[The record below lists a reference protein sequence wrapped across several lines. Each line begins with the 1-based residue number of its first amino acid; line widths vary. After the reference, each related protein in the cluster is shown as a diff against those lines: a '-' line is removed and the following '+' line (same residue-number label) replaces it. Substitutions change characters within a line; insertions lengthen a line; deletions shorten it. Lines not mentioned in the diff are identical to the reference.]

1 MPSSPPLRSTT
12 LTLEDGSRLRLGRV
26 LDQLFVFAGV
36 LGADGVLLDLNR
48 APLEIAGLDAADV
61 VGRPFWDAW
70 WWSYDPGVRTC
81 IREAVDLARAGRR
94 VRFDVR
100 GRIGDDARLLVDLQ
114 LAPLCDERG
123 RLLYILASAL
133 DLSERE
139 VVHRSLSRRE
149 REARRHL
156 RELEVIYDRAPVGL
170 GLIDRDRRLVR
181 LNQRLADLN
190 GGAVDAFVGRP
201 LWELLPGLRNELEP
215 AFERVFAAG
224 ESALGLELAGEP
236 ASAPGATRHWL
247 VHLYPVPALSGVI
260 EGVGVICE
268 DITER
273 KSAEH
278 QLARSRREIE
288 HQALHDALTG
298 LPNRTLLSD
307 RAQQQIARARRE
319 GGALALLMMDLDD
332 FKGVNDTLGHAAG
345 DALLEQVGARLAAA
359 IREVDTVGR
368 LGGDEFAV
376 VTGALHAAEDAAAVA
391 ERILAALAEPV
402 SLLGRPHVARA
413 SVGIALYPADA
424 LRLGGLFRCADL
436 AMYEAKGAGGARAM
450 FFEPGMREQL
460 RARQQLEHALR
471 RAVDQQAFEL
481 RPWPRHALG
490 DGRLAGVEAEIV
502 WRHPGRGRVPIEDDL
517 VFAERKGLGAPIAA
531 RTLERA
537 LGFVGE
543 LARETARP
551 RLCVA
556 FSPTQLADP
565 RTVDALLDGLDRGA
579 IAGDRLQVELLTGV
593 AWTLDG
599 DDVVAM
605 LERLAE
611 RGVNIGLRGFG
622 ADHVAFHGLRHLPL
636 DSLILARDLVRDL
649 GRRDEAEAFV
659 EALAG
664 LGRRL
669 DKRVVARGVE
679 TEAQLELLRDAGC
692 EEAAGPVFGGA
703 TLPWWDR
710 RTG

>member
-1 MPSSPPLRSTT
+1 MPSSPLLRSST
-12 LTLEDGSRLRLGRV
+12 LRLEDGTRLRLGHV

-36 LGADGVLLDLNR
+36 LGADGVLLDVNR
-48 APLEIAGLDAADV
+48 APLEISELDAVDV
-61 VGRPFWDAW
+61 VGLPFWEAW
-70 WWSYDPGVRTC
+70 WWSYDAGVRAR
-81 IREAVDLARAGRR
+81 IREAVELAKAGRT
-94 VRFDVR
+94 VRFDVH
-100 GRIGDDARLLVDLQ
+100 GRIRDDARLLVDLQ
-114 LAPLCDERG
+114 LAPLCDEWG
-123 RLLYILASAL
+123 RMLYIMVSAL
-133 DLSERE
+133 DVSERE
-139 VVHRSLSRRE
+139 AVRQALSARE

-170 GLIDRDRRLVR
+170 GLIDRGRCLVR

-190 GGAVDAFVGRP
+190 GGSVEAFVGRP
-201 LWELLPGLRNELEP
+201 LWDLLPGLRRELEP

-224 ESALGLELAGEP
+224 ESALGLELVGET
-236 ASAPGATRHWL
+236 ASAPDPTRHWL
-247 VHLYPVPALSGVI
+247 VHLYPVPALSGAI

-278 QLARSRREIE
+278 QLARSRREVE

-307 RAQQQIARARRE
+307 RAQQEIARARRE

-359 IREVDTVGR
+359 VRAVDTVGR

-376 VTGALHAAEDAAAVA
+376 VTGALRGPEDAAAVA
-391 ERILAALAEPV
+391 ERILAALTEPV
-402 SLLGRPHVARA
+402 SLLGRPHVARV
-413 SVGIALYPADA
+413 SVGVALYPADA

-436 AMYEAKGAGGARAM
+436 AMYEAKSAGGARAM
-450 FFEPGMREQL
+450 FFEAGMREQL
-460 RARQQLEHALR
+460 RARQQLERALR
-471 RAVDQQAFEL
+471 RAVDEQTLEL
-481 RPWPRHALG
+481 RPLPRHAVP
-490 DGRLAGVEAEIV
+490 DGRLVAVEAEMV
-502 WRHPGRGRVPIEDDL
+502 WRHPVRGLVPIEDDL
-517 VFAERKGLGAPIAA
+517 LFAERKGLGAAIAA
-531 RTLERA
+531 GTLERA
-537 LGFVGE
+537 LGFIGE
-543 LARETARP
+543 LRRETATA

-565 RTVDALLDGLDRGA
+565 RTVEALLDGLDSVA
-579 IAGDRLQVELLTGV
+579 ITGDRLQVELLTGV
-593 AWTLDG
+593 AWALDG
-599 DDVVAM
+599 DDFVAM
-605 LERLAE
+605 LERLAD

-622 ADHVAFHGLRHLPL
+622 ADHVAFHELRHLPL
-636 DSLILARDLVRDL
+636 DSLILASELIRDL

-669 DKRVVARGVE
+669 KKRVVARGVE
-679 TEAQLELLRDAGC
+679 TEAQLEMLRQAGC
-692 EEAAGPVFGGA
+692 EEAAGPLFDGA
-703 TLPWWDR
+703 APPHLR
-710 RTG
+710 RRAG